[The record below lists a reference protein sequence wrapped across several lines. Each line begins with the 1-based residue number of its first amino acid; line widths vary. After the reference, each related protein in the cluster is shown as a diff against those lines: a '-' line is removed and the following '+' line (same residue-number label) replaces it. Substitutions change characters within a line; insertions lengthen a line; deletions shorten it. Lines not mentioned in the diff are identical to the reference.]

1 MKRAILLAALAAAG
15 CGRTEEAAAV
25 PRAKASRR
33 ELTATVRAT
42 GAVRPQVGAEVRVG
56 SRISGR
62 VVRLH
67 ANLKDS
73 VRKGQVLAEL
83 EREELDAAAAQ
94 RRAEVALAEARLSSL
109 ENVFPRELEKAEA
122 EVARWRAS
130 EALAK
135 KELERQDG
143 LLRQEFISQQSRDQA
158 EERLLVARAQLD
170 AAEKSRALLRA
181 ENEEARRQARAERER
196 AQAALAAAEVQL
208 SYAVLQAPISGVIG
222 SVSTQ
227 EGETVAAGLS
237 APTFVTIVDLARL
250 QVDAFVDEVDIGKVK
265 VGQKASFGVDA
276 FPAQEFEG
284 RVVAIYPKPAVI
296 DNVVKYVVA
305 LEISTAYEGLLRPDM
320 TANVTIRIESRRGLA
335 VPSRAVKREQG
346 LNVVWVKT
354 AAGVEARPVKVGW
367 KDGSWVEIVG
377 GLEEGQEV
385 LLEAPARPEQG
396 GGRG

>member
-1 MKRAILLAALAAAG
+1 MRRAILLAALAVAG
-15 CGRTEEAAAV
+15 CGSKEEAAAA
-25 PRAKASRR
+25 PRAKAVRR
-33 ELTATVRAT
+33 ELTSTVRAT

-94 RRAEVALAEARLSSL
+94 RRAEAALAEARLSSL
-109 ENVFPRELEKAEA
+109 ERLFPRELEKAEA

-135 KELERQDG
+135 KELGRQDD
-143 LLRQEFISQQSRDQA
+143 LLRQEFVSQQSRDQA
-158 EERLLVARAQLD
+158 EERLLAGRAQLD
-170 AAEKSRALLRA
+170 AAVKSRALLVARNEEDRRQGRA
-181 ENEEARRQARAERER
+181 ELER
-196 AQAALAAAEVQL
+196 ARAALAAAEVQL
-208 SYAVLQAPISGVIG
+208 SYAEIRAPISGVIG

-265 VGQKASFGVDA
+265 VDQKASFGVDA
-276 FPAQEFEG
+276 FPSREFEG
-284 RVVAIYPKPAVI
+284 RVVAIYPKPVVI

-305 LEISTAYEGLLRPDM
+305 LEISTAYEGFLRPDM
-320 TANVTIRIESRRGLA
+320 TANVAVRIESRRGLA
-335 VPSRAVKREQG
+335 VPSRAVKRDQG
-346 LNVVWVKT
+346 MNVVWVMT
-354 AAGVEARPVKVGW
+354 AQGAEARPVRVGW
-367 KDGSWVEIVG
+367 KDGPWVEIVG

-385 LLEAPARPEQG
+385 LLEAPAPAEQG